1 MTTNYDAL
9 FEPLTLPNGI
19 ELANRFSV
27 NPITTNS
34 STREGLITEE
44 DVNYAKRRAKSAP
57 LHITTAAYIEDY
69 GQLFEYGPSIR
80 DDRHIYGLSKW
91 AEAIQS
97 QGAKG
102 IVQLTHAGR
111 FARTTLQDYGIT
123 YGPTEMDLQTP
134 EPHRSYAM
142 SQRKIDHVIEQ
153 YAEAARRA
161 IRAGF
166 AGVEI
171 SNAQRLL
178 PQQFFSTFSNQRTD
192 KYGPQS
198 IENRARF
205 GVEITAAIQK
215 VVEEEQA
222 KDFIIG
228 FRGTP
233 EEVRGDQIG
242 YTVEEFNEYVDRLLD
257 VADLQYFAIASWG
270 KNVYLNKVRAEG
282 ENQGR
287 LVNEVVHEHFKGRLP
302 IIATGGIDSPD
313 TALDA
318 LKHADMVG
326 LSSVFVTEPD
336 FVSKLASGRVDEID
350 PSLHPDQVADLAIP
364 QRAFK
369 DLVDFFDLGGTLS
382 EETRD
387 TLREMA
393 DQNISS
399 DVKVYRKED

>member
-1 MTTNYDAL
+1 MTQDKYYAL
-9 FEPLTLPNGI
+9 FQPLTLPNGI
-19 ELANRFSV
+19 QLANRFSL

-34 STREGLITEE
+34 SSREGFITEE
-44 DVNYAKRRAKSAP
+44 DINYALRRAESAP

-80 DDRHIYGLSKW
+80 DDRFIYGLSKW

-102 IVQLTHAGR
+102 IIQLTHAGR
-111 FARTTLQDYGIT
+111 FARTTLQDYSIT

-134 EPHRSYAM
+134 VPHRSYAM
-142 SQRKIDHVIEQ
+142 SQRKIDHVIAQ

-178 PQQFFSTFSNQRTD
+178 PQQFFSKFSNHRTD
-192 KYGPQS
+192 KYGSQS

-215 VVEEEQA
+215 VVEEEKA
-222 KDFIIG
+222 SDFIIG

-233 EEVRGDQIG
+233 EEVRGNQIG

-257 VADLQYFAIASWG
+257 VADLQYYAIASWG
-270 KNVYLNKVRAEG
+270 RNIYQNTIRAEG
-282 ENQGR
+282 SNQGR
-287 LVNEVVHEHFKGRLP
+287 LVNEVVYDHFKGRLP
-302 IIATGGIDSPD
+302 IIATGGINSPD
-313 TALDA
+313 VALEA
-318 LKHADMVG
+318 LQHADMVG

-336 FVSKLASGRVDEID
+336 FVTKLQAGQLDEID
-350 PSLHPDQVADLAIP
+350 TSLNPDRVPDLAIP

-369 DLVDFFDLGGTLS
+369 DLVEFFDFGESLS
-382 EETRD
+382 QETRD
-387 TLREMA
+387 TLRKMA
-393 DQNISS
+393 NQTEVS
-399 DVKVYRKED
+399 YFKEYK